1 MAKAQR
7 ITPESMGKERDR
19 KAAELAASMPEDRAG
34 LLAVTAEATA
44 EFHAAVLACDD
55 AAAQIAAD
63 RYDAAVWKLNG
74 GTSFGVMDSSN
85 PEAGGILAEAHC
97 RADAG
102 TVPMWNQTGEF
113 LITVQG
119 VRAVVR
125 VRDGFGRFR
134 VSMGFH
140 VVDADKPFISET
152 GYRSHFD
159 TARGGRTVDEVAISV
174 FTALLAEKRIPLA
187 PEYRQRRGD
196 EAAPAWLAE
205 LAAPDAGELVFEDRA
220 GQMAFGF

>member
-7 ITPESMGKERDR
+7 ITPESMGK
-19 KAAELAASMPEDRAG
+19 DRAG

-74 GTSFGVMDSSN
+74 GTSFGIMDRSN

-97 RADAG
+97 RAEAG

-113 LITVQG
+113 LITVQ
-119 VRAVVR
+119 
-125 VRDGFGRFR
+125 
-134 VSMGFH
+134 
-140 VVDADKPFISET
+140 
-152 GYRSHFD
+152 
-159 TARGGRTVDEVAISV
+159 GGRTVDEVAISV

-187 PEYRQRRGD
+187 PEYRQRRAD